1 MHQARSYI
9 FGASS
14 KIEQE
19 DNALK
24 QQTCDV
30 ETAVKIPEI
39 HDNNIY

>member
-1 MHQARSYI
+1 MHWAYSLYFR
-9 FGASS
+9 GN
-14 KIEQE
+14 KRKKE

-30 ETAVKIPEI
+30 KTVKIPEF